1 MRTSKRKDSWVGRSM
16 VFDVGKMSVGT
27 LLTSSAASGDTAFLS
42 FKFLL
47 GKEVE
52 SVGTSRSK

>member
-1 MRTSKRKDSWVGRSM
+1 M
-16 VFDVGKMSVGT
+16 VFDVGKMPVGT

-52 SVGTSRSK
+52 SVGMSRSK